1 MKSLIVILIII
12 AVVIF
17 SGKKRKVPGVSGEI
31 LSFIMIILV
40 DVAGYLSF
48 LLVLRTGFPEILE
61 AWQARDGFFL
71 ATNGALIV
79 CILALTLPGKN
90 KRWWGAVGIVILFF
104 LVFNVIKQELKKS
117 YYDNMPIPPTQVAQ
131 PNPEDKDSNPQQHS
145 SGKTS
150 KLFNFTDDKR
160 SITVYLKPGWKSY
173 PKGGPI
179 TIQTPSGDILEDIP
193 GVDSYFGYQP
203 EGTYIISATS
213 DETTGVELY
222 NYWKQH

>member
-1 MKSLIVILIII
+1 MKSLIIILIII
-12 AVVIF
+12 AIVIY
-17 SGKKRKVPGVSGEI
+17 SGKKRRVPGVSGEI
-31 LSFIMIILV
+31 LNFIMVILI

-48 LLVLRTGFPEILE
+48 LLVLKTGFPEVLE

-79 CILALTLPGKN
+79 CILALTLLGKH

-104 LVFNVIKQELKKS
+104 LVLNVIKKELKKS
-117 YYDNMPIPPTQVAQ
+117 YYENMPVPPTQVVQ
-131 PNPEDKDSNPQQHS
+131 PNPEDNSQQL

-173 PKGGPI
+173 PKGGPVK
-179 TIQTPSGDILEDIP
+179 IQTPSGDILEDTP
-193 GVDSYFGYQP
+193 GVDSYFGMQP
-203 EGTYIISATS
+203 EGTYIIYADS
-213 DETTGVELY
+213 DETTGIELY

>member
-1 MKSLIVILIII
+1 MKSLIVILIITAI
-12 AVVIF
+12 VIY
-17 SGKKRKVPGVSGEI
+17 SGKKRKIPGVSGEI
-31 LSFIMIILV
+31 LNFIMVILI
-40 DVAGYLSF
+40 DVAGYLFF
-48 LLVLRTGFPEILE
+48 LLVLKTGFPEVLE

-71 ATNGALIV
+71 ATNGAFIV
-79 CILALTLPGKN
+79 CILALTLPGKH

-104 LVFNVIKQELKKS
+104 VVLNVIKKELKKS
-117 YYDNMPIPPTQVAQ
+117 YYENMPIPPTQVIQ
-131 PNPEDKDSNPQQHS
+131 PNPEDNSQQL

-173 PKGGPI
+173 PKGGPVK
-179 TIQTPSGDILEDIP
+179 IQTPSGDILEDIP
-193 GVDSYFGYQP
+193 GVDSYFGMQP
-203 EGTYIISATS
+203 EGTYIIYADS